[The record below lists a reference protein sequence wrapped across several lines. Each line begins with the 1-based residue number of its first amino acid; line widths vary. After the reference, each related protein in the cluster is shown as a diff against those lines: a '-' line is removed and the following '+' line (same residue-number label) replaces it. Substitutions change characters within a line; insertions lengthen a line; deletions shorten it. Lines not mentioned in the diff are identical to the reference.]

1 VYIIHF
7 IVSRKFHEFALPKFN
22 ASLFALTHSMLGRGT
37 TYYCY
42 SESGCMWGDVWSLY
56 QPRIQVQVPNVK
68 DEGVDC
74 LCIGDK
80 AGYQV

>member
-1 VYIIHF
+1 MNIIHF
-7 IVSRKFHEFALPKFN
+7 IVSRKFHEFALSKFN
-22 ASLFALTHSMLGRGT
+22 ASLFALTHSILGRDTITAILKVVACG
-37 TYYCY
+37 
-42 SESGCMWGDVWSLY
+42 GDVWSLY

-68 DEGVDC
+68 VESVDC